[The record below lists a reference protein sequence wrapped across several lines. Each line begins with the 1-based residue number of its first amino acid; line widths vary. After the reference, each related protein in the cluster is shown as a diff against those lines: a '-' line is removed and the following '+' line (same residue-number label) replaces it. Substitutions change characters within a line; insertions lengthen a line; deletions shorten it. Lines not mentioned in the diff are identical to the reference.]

1 MTWFILKVYLFKYYI
16 ISWDK
21 VLYYLLR
28 LILEWNAINSLAMAS
43 ISWQNYALK
52 NEMFHV
58 LDSNKCRKYID
69 ISYCFILTIKRN
81 NYRTASKCNY
91 DIKYDKTQY
100 IFMIIGNKKYWNNVP
115 ERFYNL
121 HAVANRYHISLAL
134 NSQIV
139 QLRNIICLFINIEI
153 KALKSEQNKILF
165 SEYDRKSN

>member
-1 MTWFILKVYLFKYYI
+1 
-16 ISWDK
+16 
-21 VLYYLLR
+21 
-28 LILEWNAINSLAMAS
+28 MAS

-100 IFMIIGNKKYWNNVP
+100 IFMIIGNKKY
-115 ERFYNL
+115 
-121 HAVANRYHISLAL
+121 
-134 NSQIV
+134 
-139 QLRNIICLFINIEI
+139 
-153 KALKSEQNKILF
+153 
-165 SEYDRKSN
+165 